1 MFILDEIACA
11 VESVGMFVEEKVN
24 TLRDPSSWGL
34 SDDVVTEEDM
44 EDVEE
49 DDFDRYL
56 RDCATGV
63 LFPCGVPESIKKERE
78 EEKRRAEEAAK
89 PEEKE
94 T

>member
-24 TLRDPSSWGL
+24 TLRDSSTWGS
-34 SDDVVTEEDM
+34 SDDIVTER
-44 EDVEE
+44 DVEE

-78 EEKRRAEEAAK
+78 EEKRKAEEAAK

>member
-24 TLRDPSSWGL
+24 TLKDPSTWGS
-34 SDDVVTEEDM
+34 SDEIVTER
-44 EDVEE
+44 DVEE

-63 LFPCGVPESIKKERE
+63 LFPCGVPGSIKKERE